1 MKMFIRLWSLL
12 RETLNSRNA
21 NGEARAARIKLPY
34 FGLTCLALFFL
45 MVLFAEIIAPLDPYQ
60 GDLLKASAPPFWM
73 AGGSLQNVLG
83 TDMLGRDVLS
93 RLVFGA
99 RSSLLISVGCVA
111 FYAGIGII
119 LGLISGYV
127 GGRTDMVLMRL
138 ADLWLSVP
146 GIIVLFILASVNGPS
161 AKTLIVTFGIMG
173 WPYTARIVR
182 GETLSLKQR
191 DFVKLARVAGCS
203 NLRIMFSHIL
213 SNIINTLI
221 ILVTIDIGGIIVY
234 TATMS
239 FLGLGTQPP
248 SCDWGLMLAE
258 GKQYITYAWWL
269 VTFPGIA
276 IVIAVL
282 GFNLTGD
289 WIREL
294 LDPKQKLQ

>member
-1 MKMFIRLWSLL
+1 MFIRLWSLL
-12 RETLNSRNA
+12 RGKTKNKKQTDQA
-21 NGEARAARIKLPY
+21 WAGRIKMPY
-34 FGLTCLALFFL
+34 FGLACLALFFL
-45 MVLFAEIIAPLDPYQ
+45 MVLFAEFLAPLDPLQ
-60 GDLLKASAPPFWM
+60 GDLLKASLPPFWM
-73 AGGSLQNVLG
+73 DGGSWHNILG

-93 RLVFGA
+93 RLIYGA
-99 RSSLLISVGCVA
+99 RSSLIISVGCVA
-111 FYAGIGII
+111 FYATIGVII
-119 LGLISGYV
+119 GLISGYV
-127 GGRTDMVLMRL
+127 GGRIDMIIMRI

-146 GIIVLFILASVNGPS
+146 GIILLFVLASINGPS
-161 AKTLIVTFGIMG
+161 ARTLILTFGIMG

-191 DFVKLARVAGCS
+191 DFVKLAKVAGCS

-213 SNIINTLI
+213 PNIVNTLI